1 MGEAAP
7 EGQGRTEGVGLEQ
20 MGRGWPRGAGMDRG
34 GGVGADGKGLAQR
47 GRDGLSG
54 NDWSRADGAGPER
67 GQGWAAE
74 P

>member
-34 GGVGADGKGLAQR
+34 GGVGPEEQGWTEGAGLEQMGKGWPR
-47 GRDGLSG
+47 EEGMD
-54 NDWSRADGAGPER
+54 
-67 GQGWAAE
+67 
-74 P
+74 